1 MYEEILPE
9 EVEDNKRFNI
19 FKIIFYYIIIG
30 FVGWSFFSFIF
41 TFFWF
46 DIKEINIEGNY
57 YTSNETII
65 KQGRLDKHINLFLF
79 DVEASGLDIL
89 KNPWIADVYIKKR
102 PPNRLSVKIIERKPE
117 VLLYN
122 NEVFYLISEEGVILS
137 ASGQSDNEHG
147 LYIVTGLDIKN
158 NIPGKKIDIEK
169 YNYIKRIIYALNNI
183 FPEQFYKIQVISN
196 EEYLLFHKKAQI
208 KVRIKDGDQ
217 LIDEWYLLERAIQN
231 VIQENTPIKE
241 INMKYE
247 DRLSIILEE

>member
-1 MYEEILPE
+1 
-9 EVEDNKRFNI
+9 
-19 FKIIFYYIIIG
+19 
-30 FVGWSFFSFIF
+30 
-41 TFFWF
+41 
-46 DIKEINIEGNY
+46 
-57 YTSNETII
+57 
-65 KQGRLDKHINLFLF
+65 
-79 DVEASGLDIL
+79 
-89 KNPWIADVYIKKR
+89 DVYIKKR

-137 ASGQSDNEHG
+137 ASGQSDNKHG

-158 NIPGKKIDIEK
+158 NIPGGKIDIEK

-196 EEYLLFHKKAQI
+196 EEYLLFHKKDQI